1 MLIFRILD
9 LSTNIS
15 AQQLSD
21 QFDLLLFTKSFHSSN
36 ITFLDIIKG
45 FIPTTLVEWLQK
57 YTTATQCLYN
67 FALELHTFISKN
79 EDTYKRL
86 LVNSSRIYL
95 IVLTSM
101 ITVSKYLTILRD
113 PSGNLISLNIL
124 MFNSLKKPNSRSP
137 KTIDLHRTVL
147 YLRWRLVDI
156 DITLPQVDRR
166 SHDWAINSRYVRL
179 CRY

>member
-57 YTTATQCLYN
+57 AKNC
-67 FALELHTFISKN
+67 ALELHTFISKN